1 MLKMTSVKKN
11 YRDFTLDCTL
21 EIKSGY
27 VTGLV
32 GRNGAGKTT
41 AFKSVLGLIS
51 VDGGEIEIF
60 GKKLSD
66 FKSKDKEKIG
76 VLLSDS
82 GFSGELKV
90 KDIIPLKVKDIIPV
104 LSAVYSQF
112 DKEDFL
118 KKCKQMKLPLN
129 KKIKEFS
136 TGMKARLKLIIAIT
150 HNADLLILDEPTAGM
165 DFMARESIIDML
177 REYMEQGERAIL
189 ISSHISGDLEGLCDD
204 IYMIDN
210 GKIILHQDT
219 DVILSSYGI
228 LKLRDEEYRKLD
240 KSHILKIKKENFGVS
255 CLTDEKQFYM
265 DNYPGIIV
273 ERGGIDSVITMMI
286 GGENP

>member
-11 YRDFTLDCTL
+11 YKDFTLDCTL

-90 KDIIPLKVKDIIPV
+90 NDIIPV

-165 DFMARESIIDML
+165 DVMARESIIDML

-240 KSHILKIKKENFGVS
+240 KSHVLKIKKENFGVS
-255 CLTDEKQFYM
+255 CLTDEKQFYL
-265 DNYPGIIV
+265 DNYPGIVV

>member
-11 YRDFTLDCTL
+11 YKDFTLDCTL

-51 VDGGEIEIF
+51 VDGGEIEIL

-82 GFSGELKV
+82 GFSGE
-90 KDIIPLKVKDIIPV
+90 LKVKDIIPV

-165 DFMARESIIDML
+165 DVMAREDIIDML

-240 KSHILKIKKENFGVS
+240 KSHILKIKKENCGVS
-255 CLTDEKQFYM
+255 CLTDEKQFYL
-265 DNYPGIIV
+265 DNYPGIVV

>member
-21 EIKSGY
+21 EIKPGY

-82 GFSGELKV
+82 GFSGE
-90 KDIIPLKVKDIIPV
+90 LKVKDIIPV

-165 DFMARESIIDML
+165 DVMARESIIDML

-189 ISSHISGDLEGLCDD
+189 TSSHISGDLEGLCDD

-240 KSHILKIKKENFGVS
+240 KSHVLKIKKENFGVS
-255 CLTDEKQFYM
+255 CLTDEKQFYL
-265 DNYPGIIV
+265 DNYPGIVV

>member
-21 EIKSGY
+21 EIKPGY

-82 GFSGELKV
+82 GFSGE
-90 KDIIPLKVKDIIPV
+90 LKVKDIIPV

-165 DFMARESIIDML
+165 DVMARESIIDML

-273 ERGGIDSVITMMI
+273 ECGGIDSVITMMI

>member
-11 YRDFTLDCTL
+11 YKDFTLDCTL

-51 VDGGEIEIF
+51 VDGGEIEIL
-60 GKKLSD
+60 GKRLSD

-82 GFSGELKV
+82 GFSGE
-90 KDIIPLKVKDIIPV
+90 LKVKDIIPV

-165 DFMARESIIDML
+165 DVMAREDIIDML
-177 REYMEQGERAIL
+177 REYMEQRERAIL

-228 LKLRDEEYRKLD
+228 LKLRDEEYRNLD

-255 CLTDEKQFYM
+255 CLTDEKQFYL
-265 DNYPGIIV
+265 DNYPGIVV

>member
-11 YRDFTLDCTL
+11 YKDFTLDCTM

-90 KDIIPLKVKDIIPV
+90 KDIIPV

-165 DFMARESIIDML
+165 DVMARESIIDML

-255 CLTDEKQFYM
+255 CLTDEKQFYL
-265 DNYPGIIV
+265 DNYPGIVV

>member
-1 MLKMTSVKKN
+1 MVL
-11 YRDFTLDCTL
+11 RD
-21 EIKSGY
+21 IP
-27 VTGLV
+27 
-32 GRNGAGKTT
+32 
-41 AFKSVLGLIS
+41 
-51 VDGGEIEIF
+51 
-60 GKKLSD
+60 KL
-66 FKSKDKEKIG
+66 
-76 VLLSDS
+76 
-82 GFSGELKV
+82 
-90 KDIIPLKVKDIIPV
+90 
-104 LSAVYSQF
+104 
-112 DKEDFL
+112 
-118 KKCKQMKLPLN
+118 M
-129 KKIKEFS
+129 
-136 TGMKARLKLIIAIT
+136 
-150 HNADLLILDEPTAGM
+150 DEPTAGM
-165 DFMARESIIDML
+165 DVMARESIIDML

-255 CLTDEKQFYM
+255 CLTDEKQFYL
-265 DNYPGIIV
+265 DNYPGIVV

>member
-1 MLKMTSVKKN
+1 MLKMTSVKKQYN
-11 YRDFTLDCTL
+11 DFTLDCTL

-51 VDGGEIEIF
+51 TDGGEIEIF

-66 FKSKDKEKIG
+66 LKTKEKEKIG
-76 VLLSDS
+76 VMLSDS
-82 GFSGELKV
+82 GFSGELK
-90 KDIIPLKVKDIIPV
+90 IKDIIPV
-104 LSAVYSQF
+104 LTSLYSQF
-112 DKEDFL
+112 DKGEFL
-118 KKCKQMKLPLN
+118 KKCKQMKLPLD

-165 DFMARESIIDML
+165 DVMARESIIDML
-177 REYMEQGERAIL
+177 REYMERGERSIL

-204 IYMIDN
+204 IYMIDE

-219 DVILSSYGI
+219 DVILDNYGI
-228 LKLRDEEYRKLD
+228 LKLRDEEYRKVD
-240 KSHILKIKKENFGVS
+240 KSHILKVKRENFGVS
-255 CLTDEKQFYM
+255 CLTDKKQFYM
-265 DNYPGIIV
+265 DNYPGIVV
-273 ERGGIDSVITMMI
+273 ERGGIDGVITMMI

>member
-1 MLKMTSVKKN
+1 MFKMTSVKKN

-21 EIKSGY
+21 EIKPGY

-82 GFSGELKV
+82 GFSGE
-90 KDIIPLKVKDIIPV
+90 LKVKDIIPV

-165 DFMARESIIDML
+165 DVMARESIIDML

-255 CLTDEKQFYM
+255 CLTDEKQFYL
-265 DNYPGIIV
+265 DNYPGIVV

>member
-21 EIKSGY
+21 EIKPGY

-90 KDIIPLKVKDIIPV
+90 NDIIPV

-165 DFMARESIIDML
+165 DVMARESIIDML

-255 CLTDEKQFYM
+255 CLTDEKQFYL
-265 DNYPGIIV
+265 DNYPGIVV

>member
-11 YRDFTLDCTL
+11 YKDFTLDCTL

-60 GKKLSD
+60 GKKFSD

-82 GFSGELKV
+82 GFSGE
-90 KDIIPLKVKDIIPV
+90 LKVKDIIPV

-165 DFMARESIIDML
+165 DVMARESIIDIL

-240 KSHILKIKKENFGVS
+240 KSHILKIKKENFGVI
-255 CLTDEKQFYM
+255 CLTDEKQFYV
-265 DNYPGIIV
+265 DNYPGIVV
-273 ERGGIDSVITMMI
+273 EHGGIDSVITMMI

>member
-90 KDIIPLKVKDIIPV
+90 KDIIPV

-165 DFMARESIIDML
+165 DVMARESIIDIL

-265 DNYPGIIV
+265 DNYPGIVV

>member
-11 YRDFTLDCTL
+11 YKDFTLDCTM

-27 VTGLV
+27 ITGLV

-66 FKSKDKEKIG
+66 FKSRDKEKIG

-82 GFSGELKV
+82 GFSGE
-90 KDIIPLKVKDIIPV
+90 LKVKDIIPV

-165 DFMARESIIDML
+165 DVMARESIIDML

-228 LKLRDEEYRKLD
+228 LKLRDEEYRNLD
-240 KSHILKIKKENFGVS
+240 KTHILKIKKENFGVS
-255 CLTDEKQFYM
+255 CLTDEKQFYS
-265 DNYPGIIV
+265 DNYPGIVV

>member
-11 YRDFTLDCTL
+11 YRDFTLDCTM
-21 EIKSGY
+21 EIKPGY

-51 VDGGEIEIF
+51 TDGGEIEIF
-60 GKKLSD
+60 GKKFSE

-90 KDIIPLKVKDIIPV
+90 NDIIPV

-165 DFMARESIIDML
+165 DVMARDSIIDML
-177 REYMEQGERAIL
+177 REYMENGERSIL

-255 CLTDEKQFYM
+255 CLTDEKQFYA
-265 DNYPGIIV
+265 DNYPGIVV

>member
-1 MLKMTSVKKN
+1 MLKMKNAVKRYK
-11 YRDFTLDCTL
+11 DFTLECTL
-21 EIKSGY
+21 EIKPGF

-41 AFKSVLGLIS
+41 AFKSILGLIS
-51 VDGGEIEIF
+51 TDGGEIEIF
-60 GKKLSD
+60 GKKLSE
-66 FKSKDKEKIG
+66 FKPKDKEKIG

-82 GFSGELKV
+82 GFSGELK
-90 KDIIPLKVKDIIPV
+90 INDIIPV
-104 LSAVYSQF
+104 LAAVYSQF
-112 DKEDFL
+112 DREDFL

-165 DFMARESIIDML
+165 DVMARDSIIDML
-177 REYMEQGERAIL
+177 REYMENGERSIL

-210 GKIILHQDT
+210 GKIILHEDT
-219 DVILSSYGI
+219 DVILDSYGV
-228 LKLRDEEYRKLD
+228 LKLKDEEYRKID
-240 KSHILKIKKENFGVS
+240 KDRILKVKRENYGVS
-255 CLTDEKQFYM
+255 CLTDEKQYYT
-265 DNYPGIIV
+265 DNYPGIVV
-273 ERGGIDSVITMMI
+273 ERGGIDSVITLMI

>member
-11 YRDFTLDCTL
+11 YKDFTLDCTL

-51 VDGGEIEIF
+51 VDGGEIEIL

-82 GFSGELKV
+82 GFSGE
-90 KDIIPLKVKDIIPV
+90 LKVKDIIPV

-165 DFMARESIIDML
+165 DVMAREDIIDML

-255 CLTDEKQFYM
+255 CLTYEKQFYL
-265 DNYPGIIV
+265 DNYPGIVV

>member
-11 YRDFTLDCTL
+11 YKDFTLDCTL
-21 EIKSGY
+21 EIKPGY

-82 GFSGELKV
+82 GFSGE
-90 KDIIPLKVKDIIPV
+90 LKVKDIIPV

-165 DFMARESIIDML
+165 DVMARESIIDML

-255 CLTDEKQFYM
+255 CLTDEKQFYL
-265 DNYPGIIV
+265 DNYPGIVV

>member
-11 YRDFTLDCTL
+11 YKDFTLDCTL

-90 KDIIPLKVKDIIPV
+90 KDIIPV

-165 DFMARESIIDML
+165 DVMARESIIDML

-240 KSHILKIKKENFGVS
+240 KSHILKIKKENFGVI
-255 CLTDEKQFYM
+255 CLTDEKQFYV
-265 DNYPGIIV
+265 DNYPGIVV
-273 ERGGIDSVITMMI
+273 EHGGIDSVITMMI

>member
-21 EIKSGY
+21 EIKPGY

-82 GFSGELKV
+82 GFSGE
-90 KDIIPLKVKDIIPV
+90 LKVKDIIPV

-165 DFMARESIIDML
+165 DVMARESIIDML

-189 ISSHISGDLEGLCDD
+189 TSSHISGDLEGLCDD

-255 CLTDEKQFYM
+255 CLTDEKQFYL
-265 DNYPGIIV
+265 DNYPGIVV

>member
-11 YRDFTLDCTL
+11 YKDFTLDCTL

-90 KDIIPLKVKDIIPV
+90 KDIIPV

-118 KKCKQMKLPLN
+118 KKCKQMKLPLD

-165 DFMARESIIDML
+165 DVMARESIIDML

-255 CLTDEKQFYM
+255 CLTDEKQFYL
-265 DNYPGIIV
+265 DNYPGIVV

>member
-11 YRDFTLDCTL
+11 YKDFTLDCTL

-51 VDGGEIEIF
+51 VDGGEIEIL

-82 GFSGELKV
+82 GFSGELK
-90 KDIIPLKVKDIIPV
+90 IKDIIPV

-165 DFMARESIIDML
+165 DVMAREDIIDML

-255 CLTDEKQFYM
+255 CLTYEKQFYL
-265 DNYPGIIV
+265 DNYPGIVV

>member
-11 YRDFTLDCTL
+11 YKDFTLDCTL

-90 KDIIPLKVKDIIPV
+90 KDIIPV

-165 DFMARESIIDML
+165 DVMARESIIDIL

-255 CLTDEKQFYM
+255 CLTDEKQFYV
-265 DNYPGIIV
+265 DNYPGIVV

>member
-11 YRDFTLDCTL
+11 YKDFTLDCTL

-90 KDIIPLKVKDIIPV
+90 KDIIPV

-165 DFMARESIIDML
+165 DVMARESIIDML

-255 CLTDEKQFYM
+255 CLTDEKQFYL
-265 DNYPGIIV
+265 DNYPGIVV

>member
-11 YRDFTLDCTL
+11 YKDFTLDCTL

-82 GFSGELKV
+82 GFSGELK
-90 KDIIPLKVKDIIPV
+90 IKDIIPV

-165 DFMARESIIDML
+165 DVMAREDIIDML

-255 CLTDEKQFYM
+255 CLTDEKQFYL
-265 DNYPGIIV
+265 DNYPGIVV

>member
-11 YRDFTLDCTL
+11 YKDFTLDCTL

-51 VDGGEIEIF
+51 VDGGEIEIL

-82 GFSGELKV
+82 GFSGE
-90 KDIIPLKVKDIIPV
+90 LKVKDIIPV

-165 DFMARESIIDML
+165 DVMAREDIIDML

-204 IYMIDN
+204 IYMIHE
-210 GKIILHQDT
+210 GRIILHEET
-219 DVILSSYGI
+219 DVLLNQYG
-228 LKLRDEEYRKLD
+228 L
-240 KSHILKIKKENFGVS
+240 LKIDENQFDQIDRKYLLKVRKEHYGYA
-255 CLTDEKQFYM
+255 CLTNEKRYYIE
-265 DNYPGIIV
+265 NYPNVVV
-273 ERGGIDSVITMMI
+273 EKGTLDELIAMMI
-286 GGENP
+286 GGETL

>member
-11 YRDFTLDCTL
+11 YKDFTLDCTL

-51 VDGGEIEIF
+51 VDGGEIEIL

-82 GFSGELKV
+82 GFSGE
-90 KDIIPLKVKDIIPV
+90 LKVKDIIPV

-165 DFMARESIIDML
+165 DVMAREDIIDML
-177 REYMEQGERAIL
+177 REYMEQRERAIL

-228 LKLRDEEYRKLD
+228 LKLRDEEYRNLD

-255 CLTDEKQFYM
+255 CLTDEKQFYL
-265 DNYPGIIV
+265 DNYPGIVV

>member
-11 YRDFTLDCTL
+11 YKDFTLDCTL

-60 GKKLSD
+60 GKKLTD

-90 KDIIPLKVKDIIPV
+90 NDIIPV

-165 DFMARESIIDML
+165 DVMARESIIDML

-240 KSHILKIKKENFGVS
+240 KSHVLKIKKENFGVS
-255 CLTDEKQFYM
+255 CLTDEKQFYL
-265 DNYPGIIV
+265 DNYPGIVV
-273 ERGGIDSVITMMI
+273 ERGGIDRVITMMI

>member
-21 EIKSGY
+21 EIKPGY

-90 KDIIPLKVKDIIPV
+90 NDIIPV

-165 DFMARESIIDML
+165 DVMARESIIDML

-265 DNYPGIIV
+265 DNYPGIVV

>member
-21 EIKSGY
+21 EIKPGY

-82 GFSGELKV
+82 GFSGE
-90 KDIIPLKVKDIIPV
+90 LKVKDIIPV

-165 DFMARESIIDML
+165 DVMARESIIDIL

-240 KSHILKIKKENFGVS
+240 KSHILKIKKENFGIS
-255 CLTDEKQFYM
+255 CLTDEKQFYL
-265 DNYPGIIV
+265 DNYPGIVV

>member
-11 YRDFTLDCTL
+11 YKDFTLDCTL

-90 KDIIPLKVKDIIPV
+90 KDIIPV

-165 DFMARESIIDML
+165 DVMARESIIDIL

-255 CLTDEKQFYM
+255 CLTDEKQFYL
-265 DNYPGIIV
+265 DNYPGIVV

>member
-11 YRDFTLDCTL
+11 YKDFTLDCTL

-90 KDIIPLKVKDIIPV
+90 KDIIPV

-165 DFMARESIIDML
+165 DVMARESIIDML

-240 KSHILKIKKENFGVS
+240 KSHVLKIKKENFGVS
-255 CLTDEKQFYM
+255 CLTDEKQFYL
-265 DNYPGIIV
+265 DNYPGIVV

>member
-11 YRDFTLDCTL
+11 YKDFTLDCTL

-90 KDIIPLKVKDIIPV
+90 NDIIPV

-150 HNADLLILDEPTAGM
+150 HNADLLILDVNCRIA
-165 DFMARESIIDML
+165 
-177 REYMEQGERAIL
+177 
-189 ISSHISGDLEGLCDD
+189 
-204 IYMIDN
+204 
-210 GKIILHQDT
+210 
-219 DVILSSYGI
+219 
-228 LKLRDEEYRKLD
+228 
-240 KSHILKIKKENFGVS
+240 
-255 CLTDEKQFYM
+255 
-265 DNYPGIIV
+265 
-273 ERGGIDSVITMMI
+273 
-286 GGENP
+286 

>member
-11 YRDFTLDCTL
+11 YKDFTLDCTL

-90 KDIIPLKVKDIIPV
+90 KDIIPV

-165 DFMARESIIDML
+165 DVMARESIIDML

-219 DVILSSYGI
+219 DVIFSSYGI

-255 CLTDEKQFYM
+255 CLTDEKQFYL
-265 DNYPGIIV
+265 DNYPGIVV

>member
-11 YRDFTLDCTL
+11 YKDFTLDCTL

-41 AFKSVLGLIS
+41 AFKSVLGLVS
-51 VDGGEIEIF
+51 VDGGEIEIL

-82 GFSGELKV
+82 GFSGELK
-90 KDIIPLKVKDIIPV
+90 IKDIIPV

-165 DFMARESIIDML
+165 DVMAREDIIDML

-219 DVILSSYGI
+219 DVILSSYGT

-255 CLTDEKQFYM
+255 CLTDEKQFYL
-265 DNYPGIIV
+265 DNYPGIVV

>member
-21 EIKSGY
+21 EIKPGY

-90 KDIIPLKVKDIIPV
+90 NDIIPV

-165 DFMARESIIDML
+165 DVMARESIIDML

-189 ISSHISGDLEGLCDD
+189 ISSNISGDLEGLCDD

-240 KSHILKIKKENFGVS
+240 KSHVLKIKKENFGVS
-255 CLTDEKQFYM
+255 CLTDEKQFYL
-265 DNYPGIIV
+265 DNYPGIVV